1 MRNTS
6 LPIVLIAGFAIS
18 SPAYAQA
25 DFGKIV
31 SGIAQSL
38 LTQEADRAA
47 YEAAQH
53 QNTAAA
59 YRNYLD
65 KFPSGAFRTPAEKS
79 LAGFGVG
86 AGGTVKPN
94 PPTSG
99 TSTGNGVQTAAS
111 IEASVGLTRSQ
122 RVTIQKQLS
131 SLGYSTG
138 GADGLWGAN
147 TRKAIGQWQG
157 ANKLSA
163 TGYVTAS
170 QVDLIARQAGAAGA
184 VGASGTIAAD
194 DPVEERLLSLTSEER
209 REVQRRLTSLGYN
222 TRGVD
227 GAFGANT
234 RRALA
239 EWQGDQGLRESGYL
253 TADQLRTLRRES
265 GG

>member
-1 MRNTS
+1 MRKTI
-6 LPIVLIAGFAIS
+6 LPVALIAGFAIS

-25 DFGKIV
+25 DLGKIV

-38 LTQEADRAA
+38 LTQEADKAA
-47 YEAAQH
+47 YQTAQG

-59 YRNYLD
+59 YRNYLQ
-65 KFPSGAFRTPAEKS
+65 KYPTGIYRTSAEKA
-79 LAGFGVG
+79 LAAFGG
-86 AGGTVKPN
+86 SVKPTT
-94 PPTSG
+94 PPASGNG
-99 TSTGNGVQTAAS
+99 TSPTYGGQSAAS
-111 IEASVGLTRSQ
+111 VEASIGLSRSQ

-131 SLGYSTG
+131 AMGYSPG

-157 ANKLSA
+157 ANKLA
-163 TGYVTAS
+163 NTGYVTAS
-170 QVDLIARQAGAAGA
+170 QVDQIARQAGATGGGNAG
-184 VGASGTIAAD
+184 GTVAAD
-194 DPVEERLLSLTSEER
+194 DPIEERLLSLTSEER

-239 EWQGDQGLRESGYL
+239 AWQGDQGLRESGYL
-253 TADQLRTLRRES
+253 TADQLRSIRRDS